1 MAICLSKELKLS
13 TFDPLLATFYGFRPH
28 LLHYLL
34 MTSVSLTVVVS
45 FQAVGAILVIAL
57 MIGPAAVAY
66 LFAKSVTKMI
76 LGAVLIAVGAAVSG
90 TQAAFFLNTSIAGMV
105 ASVIGLVFMMTLIAS
120 PQVGIIAKIRY
131 RRHLHVRYGEETLL
145 FHVFTHQNT
154 PCAPVE
160 NGTGTI
166 HEHLHWSP
174 RFLKKITRRLMKQN
188 LLVVENGIYKLSHKG
203 LKRMKDTRLLKS
215 LD

>member
-1 MAICLSKELKLS
+1 
-13 TFDPLLATFYGFRPH
+13 
-28 LLHYLL
+28 
-34 MTSVSLTVVVS
+34 
-45 FQAVGAILVIAL
+45 
-57 MIGPAAVAY
+57 
-66 LFAKSVTKMI
+66 
-76 LGAVLIAVGAAVSG
+76 
-90 TQAAFFLNTSIAGMV
+90 
-105 ASVIGLVFMMTLIAS
+105 MMTLIAS

-203 LKRMKDTRLLKS
+203 LKRMKDTKLLKS